1 MDRRYKSKEDHDQG
15 SPNPGLLSAQVLSS
29 ALKLSILILHSQ
41 KVVPATVH
49 PCVRVIYSARSIF
62 PSLSPAFPSGN
73 PSLGPVGPR
82 SLTRARLPVGTLS
95 EHHFPGVGVALP
107 RVSEDH
113 ITSLRVRAGLLQLL
127 ESSLTPAPN
136 PSPGGTWSVAS
147 ARASSSAPVL
157 WSRVILINNLPQ
169 GVVLSLR
176 NPPDL
181 PQDLS

>member
-1 MDRRYKSKEDHDQG
+1 MDRRYKSEEDHYQD

-82 SLTRARLPVGTLS
+82 SLTRARLPVVTLS
-95 EHHFPGVGVALP
+95 EPHFPGVGVALP
-107 RVSEDH
+107 RVSER
-113 ITSLRVRAGLLQLL
+113 L
-127 ESSLTPAPN
+127 
-136 PSPGGTWSVAS
+136 
-147 ARASSSAPVL
+147 
-157 WSRVILINNLPQ
+157 
-169 GVVLSLR
+169 
-176 NPPDL
+176 
-181 PQDLS
+181 